1 MEGFRLLWKLWSV
14 SITRVGGLDPGQ
26 KLLNMNMQERLYL
39 KEDL

>member
-1 MEGFRLLWKLWSV
+1 MEVMECFNNQ
-14 SITRVGGLDPGQ
+14 RVGGLDPGQ

>member
-14 SITRVGGLDPGQ
+14 SITKEWEDPGQ